1 MSRLTIYEAW
11 SVDVT
16 KLPCGVVECTERKE
30 LDVLEF
36 DGDEMHFTEALSDA
50 GCAFLAALDWRGG
63 NVAPGRSEYTAGRDW
78 VTYVAVVEET
88 AQAVGMEVAA

>member
-1 MSRLTIYEAW
+1 MARVTIYEAW
-11 SVDVT
+11 SVDVR

-36 DGDEMHFTEALSDA
+36 DGDEMHFTEALADE

-63 NVAPGRSEYTAGRDW
+63 KVAPGRSEYTAGYD
-78 VTYVAVVEET
+78 VTYIAVVEET